1 MNIDTG
7 SVFYFIFNMTV
18 KEYDFSQ
25 NLSETKLLDELD
37 FNSSFKVSI
46 ECPAGGGKSF
56 YLLDYLKRKNIPF
69 LFTTDTL
76 LLGRRLAARHD
87 LPFYCA
93 EDRTCYEAE
102 QLITVYQHIPKFIH
116 RDTTLI
122 IDEAHSLITDYSWKK
137 EAIEQVLTFG
147 CRYKRVILL
156 SGTPLYS
163 RDSFYEGMTIFRAV
177 RKEPQV
183 RNLVVV
189 NYKELIGGITE
200 LTMGLREN
208 GKTVV
213 ISLLDKSDK
222 LPLLEKSL
230 RDRGIVK
237 LAVINSMTKQH
248 KKETD
253 KTDET
258 DIEVEG
264 STGYYDQLLQTG
276 ELDAEVIITTYRQ
289 GYDLKGNNYELIIA
303 PGKNKH
309 SYTDIVQ
316 MMNRFRDLPG
326 MKAYFLVNSECGEDH
341 PFGLQEVKMRNT
353 DYRKL
358 KFNQYFE
365 TSAFQKFIYTEYYI
379 NHHLI
384 SYTVYQKIN
393 NELYGNLFNLKHV
406 L

>member
-1 MNIDTG
+1 M
-7 SVFYFIFNMTV
+7 
-18 KEYDFSQ
+18 
-25 NLSETKLLDELD
+25 
-37 FNSSFKVSI
+37 
-46 ECPAGGGKSF
+46 
-56 YLLDYLKRKNIPF
+56 
-69 LFTTDTL
+69 
-76 LLGRRLAARHD
+76 
-87 LPFYCA
+87 
-93 EDRTCYEAE
+93 
-102 QLITVYQHIPKFIH
+102 
-116 RDTTLI
+116 
-122 IDEAHSLITDYSWKK
+122 
-137 EAIEQVLTFG
+137 
-147 CRYKRVILL
+147 L

-264 STGYYDQLLQTG
+264 STGYYD
-276 ELDAEVIITTYRQ
+276 
-289 GYDLKGNNYELIIA
+289 KPGNW
-303 PGKNKH
+303 
-309 SYTDIVQ
+309 
-316 MMNRFRDLPG
+316 
-326 MKAYFLVNSECGEDH
+326 
-341 PFGLQEVKMRNT
+341 MR
-353 DYRKL
+353 K
-358 KFNQYFE
+358 
-365 TSAFQKFIYTEYYI
+365 
-379 NHHLI
+379 
-384 SYTVYQKIN
+384 
-393 NELYGNLFNLKHV
+393 
-406 L
+406 